1 MVKKVFSG
9 KLLVVIVIL
18 ISTFCLSQGVFA
30 AQKVIKFRHAEE
42 NSLNQ
47 WGMQKAILPWIKAV
61 EDATH
66 GRVKFEVYDSQTL
79 AKGPDAWES
88 VKGGIADSASC
99 IHGFWPGMTP
109 LADVITLPL
118 LPIKNSEVATIVIW
132 KLYEKFPSFREQ
144 FKDVKLLTLNASE
157 PYFLITT
164 KKQVKVLEDF
174 KGLKLRVIGAPAA
187 NMMKLLKASPITI
200 SMTETYMSIQKGI
213 LDGMAIP
220 WEALRSFK
228 QYELVKYYTLA
239 PLSAMYASEVM
250 NLDTWNRI
258 PADIQKQ
265 IDSECG
271 MKGSRFLAKARFGDE
286 IEQVTRKEI
295 KQSGYEMIEYTPSAT
310 EFDRWAEVA
319 GRPLWENWI
328 TDTEAKGY
336 PEAREVLDMT
346 LSLLKEYNK

>member
-1 MVKKVFSG
+1 
-9 KLLVVIVIL
+9 
-18 ISTFCLSQGVFA
+18 
-30 AQKVIKFRHAEE
+30 
-42 NSLNQ
+42 
-47 WGMQKAILPWIKAV
+47 MQKAVLPWIKSM
-61 EDATH
+61 EDATQ
-66 GRVKFEVYDSQTL
+66 GRVKFVVYDSQTL
-79 AKGPDAWES
+79 TKGPDAWEA

-118 LPIKNSEVATIVIW
+118 LPIKDAETATRVMW
-132 KLYEKFPSFREQ
+132 KLYETFPSFRKQ

-157 PYFLITT
+157 PYFLITS
-164 KKQVKVLEDF
+164 KRPVKVLDDF

-200 SMTETYMSIQKGI
+200 SMTETYMALQKGI
-213 LDGMAIP
+213 IDGMAIP

-250 NLDTWNRI
+250 NLDTWNRL

-271 MKGSRFLAKARFGDE
+271 EKGSRFLAKARFGHE
-286 IEQVTRKEI
+286 IEEVTRKEI
-295 KQSGYEMIEYTPSAT
+295 KQGTHEMIEYTPPAE
-310 EFDRWAEVA
+310 EFARWAEVA
-319 GRPLWENWI
+319 GRPLWEQWVA
-328 TDTEAKGY
+328 DTEAKGY
-336 PEAREVLDMT
+336 PDAREILNTT